1 MSDRKIKITFSEKCT
16 SGFINCFSCLVYKR
30 RTYVTRP
37 KPWHPPSPPPPKKHK
52 HTHTRTN
59 AHAHA
64 HAHAHTHTHT
74 PKIWFIVH
82 ASRVEVYAFTLGF
95 KIVYSCRVALLNII
109 GGTSDKRIWES
120 QNIIVIG
127 FYRHYRGDLWK
138 TTCKSSILRLFYFGS
153 VFCSFY
159 LFFLVFW

>member
-64 HAHAHTHTHT
+64 HAHTHTHTHT

-95 KIVYSCRVALLNII
+95 KIVYSLGGRSCVMSRYREQMLFCFRTITSTDSGRVIFKYRSIWAA
-109 GGTSDKRIWES
+109 GTCIHWKSRILI
-120 QNIIVIG
+120 Q
-127 FYRHYRGDLWK
+127 
-138 TTCKSSILRLFYFGS
+138 
-153 VFCSFY
+153 
-159 LFFLVFW
+159 